1 MFAMGLW
8 WQDSA
13 SVPVL
18 AGGSPKYILDR
29 TSIQQ
34 GQQTASLPGLLGG
47 VQVNFLSRAS

>member
-18 AGGSPKYILDR
+18 AGGSPKY
-29 TSIQQ
+29 Q
-34 GQQTASLPGLLGG
+34 GSLVGAIEKGCDHSDGSMGDKYPRLGEEKKW
-47 VQVNFLSRAS
+47 